1 MVTNDGAPLRA
12 SAHANAAVQRATEE
26 LAEPIDRIE
35 VASGQ
40 GTVWAGKKRLSM
52 RYYYANSYNNDGAPL
67 LGGGQWIVE
76 VITPYDGGEPSERSS
91 TQTMLARL
99 QNLFIRKD

>member
-1 MVTNDGAPLRA
+1 MMAPHYERA
-12 SAHANAAVQRATEE
+12 RMLCAAVQRATEE

-35 VASGQ
+35 VASGKV
-40 GTVWAGKKRLSM
+40 TVWAGKKRLSM

-76 VITPYDGGEPSERSS
+76 LIGADNRGEQDERSS

-99 QNLFIRKD
+99 QNLFTRKD

>member
-1 MVTNDGAPLRA
+1 MMAPHYERA
-12 SAHANAAVQRATEE
+12 RMLCTAIERATEE

-35 VASGQ
+35 VASGKV
-40 GTVWAGKKRLSM
+40 TVWAGKKRLSM

-76 VITPYDGGEPSERSS
+76 LIGADNRGEQDERSS

-99 QNLFIRKD
+99 QNLFTRKD